1 MVIRGRARSPD
12 PRGDVANPNPERP
25 MSWIRKLPRGAAR
38 PAVLLAV
45 AVLTAVIAVPPVV
58 AQQAPDHFDI
68 LIRHGRVFDGTGD
81 PWLYEDIGIQGDRIA
96 AVGDLHDATAATV
109 IDATGLYVS
118 PGFIDTH
125 SHAAPALATPGLSQG
140 QPLLAEGV
148 TTIIGNPDGGG
159 PIDLA
164 RQRAELQK
172 DGLGPNV
179 GLMIGHGSV
188 REAVMGMADRKAT
201 PAELDSMRAI
211 VRRGMEQ
218 GAFGLSSGLF
228 YTPGSFAP
236 TEEVIELAKV
246 VRPFGGLYSSHIRDE
261 SDYDVG
267 VVAAVDEV
275 IRIAREAGIPGV
287 VTHIKVLGPH
297 VWGYSSAIIERIVRA
312 RRAGIEVWADQYPYD
327 ASSTGLEAALVPA
340 WARAGG
346 RDAFMSRLADATQL
360 AKIRAGMVA
369 NLDRRG
375 GADRIQIARYEPDT
389 TLEGQTL
396 DQIAKARN
404 ADAIQTAL
412 DMIQKGDASIVSFNM
427 NDADVRRFM
436 QQPWTFTC
444 SDGTLVPFG
453 QGVPH
458 PRSYGT
464 FPRKIRKYAL
474 EDGVITLP
482 FAIHSMTGL
491 PAAVFRIQDRGVIRP
506 GAFADIDVYDLAK
519 VNDPATYL
527 KPHQLAQ
534 GMVDVLVNG
543 GFAIKDGRFTG
554 DLHGRVLHR

>member
-1 MVIRGRARSPD
+1 MSRIR
-12 PRGDVANPNPERP
+12 RP
-25 MSWIRKLPRGAAR
+25 PSFAAR
-38 PAVLLAV
+38 LAALHAAV
-45 AVLTAVIAVPPVV
+45 ALAAVIPVSSVV
-58 AQQAPDHFDI
+58 AQQTPQAAGRYDI

-81 PWLYEDIGIQGDRIA
+81 PWLYEDIGIRGDRIV

-148 TTIIGNPDGGG
+148 TTLIGNPDGGG
-159 PIDLA
+159 PIDLGK
-164 RQRAELQK
+164 QRAELEK

-188 REAVMGMADRKAT
+188 RAAVMGMADRKAT

-236 TEEVIELAKV
+236 TEEVVELAKV

-297 VWGYSSAIIERIVRA
+297 VWGYSAAIVERIDRA
-312 RRAGIEVWADQYPYD
+312 RQEGIEVWADQYPYD

-346 RDAFMSRLADATQL
+346 RDAFMKRLADSTQL
-360 AKIRAGMVA
+360 AKIEAGMVA

-375 GADRIQIARYEPDT
+375 GADRLQIARYKPDT
-389 TLEGQTL
+389 TLEGRTL

-404 ADAIQTAL
+404 ADAVQTAL
-412 DMIQKGDASIVSFNM
+412 DMIRKGDASVVSFNM
-427 NDADVRRFM
+427 SDADVRRFM
-436 QQPWTFTC
+436 RQPWTFTC

-491 PAAVFRIQDRGVIRP
+491 PAAVFRIKDRGLIRP
-506 GAFADIDVYDLAK
+506 GAFADVVVFDLAK

-543 GFAIKDGRFTG
+543 GFAIRDGRFTSE
-554 DLHGRVLHR
+554 LHGRVLHR